1 MSKKDELI
9 REIYLRLGGDMV
21 DVELDPDHMDLSI
34 RKSFEKYRQRSENAV
49 EEAFVVLQL
58 IEGQSEYDLPDEIIE
73 VRDVYRRSA
82 GTLNSGG
89 MGDIEP
95 FETAY
100 LNTYLL
106 NSGRAGGAAT
116 YDFLAQNRETL
127 GRLFGQEVIFTWN
140 TVTKRLLIQRKIK
153 ADDEVYLYVYKQ
165 RSDEELLTDPYS
177 SPWIKEMSLAYAKL
191 TLAEARGKYNTIAGP
206 QGGTQ
211 LNADAL
217 RADAMAQIEK
227 LEDELKTFVDGQVG
241 FGIIIG

>member
-9 REIYLRLGGDMV
+9 KEIELRLGGQMV
-21 DVELDPDHMDLSI
+21 DVELDPEHYDLAI
-34 RKSFEKYRQRSENAV
+34 QKSFEKYRQRSENAV
-49 EEAFVVLQL
+49 EEAFIVLQL

-106 NSGRAGGAAT
+106 NSGRAGGSAT

-127 GRLFGQEVIFTWN
+127 ARLFGQELIFTWN
-140 TVTKRLLIQRKIK
+140 TVTKKLFLHRKIK
-153 ADDEVYLYVYKQ
+153 ANDEVYLYVYKQ
-165 RSDEELLTDPYS
+165 RTDEELLTDPYS
-177 SPWIKEMSLAYAKL
+177 SPWIKELALAYAKL
-191 TLAEARGKYNTIAGP
+191 VLAEARGKYNTIAGP
-206 QGGTQ
+206 QGGTT

-217 RADAMAQIEK
+217 RSDAMAAIEK

>member
-1 MSKKDELI
+1 MAKRDELI
-9 REIYLRLGGDMV
+9 KEIELRLGGQMV
-21 DVELDPDHMDLSI
+21 DVELDPEHYDLSI

-116 YDFLAQNRETL
+116 FDFLAQNRETL

-140 TVTKRLLIQRKIK
+140 TVTKKLFIHRRIK
-153 ADDEVYLYVYKQ
+153 ANDEVYLYVYKQ

-177 SPWIKEMSLAYAKL
+177 KPWISEMALAYAKL